1 MGLGSDTLLIVVLI
15 NSTGFLS
22 FYRETLFRLFYVLM
36 QMNHMQF
43 LLTNVESSTGL
54 EIMLLLATVLTVT
67 SIEIT
72 FFPEQAM

>member
-1 MGLGSDTLLIVVLI
+1 
-15 NSTGFLS
+15 
-22 FYRETLFRLFYVLM
+22 M